1 MKLVILITAQ
11 TEQTFQVATA
21 WQTVGATGVTI
32 LEGHGLR
39 RLQKKLEI
47 HDDLPLIPSLA
58 TLLRGKKVDTH
69 LLVSVVDD
77 DLAARLSAETVA
89 ILGDLTLP
97 GNGLILSLDIA
108 DILGLRTN

>member
-11 TEQTFQVATA
+11 TDQSLQVATA
-21 WQTVGATGVTI
+21 WQQAGASGVTI

-39 RLQKKLEI
+39 RLQEKFELRG
-47 HDDLPLIPSLA
+47 DLPLIPSLGS
-58 TLLRGKKVDTH
+58 LLRGKEIDTH
-69 LLVSVVDD
+69 FLVSVVED
-77 DLAARLSAETVA
+77 DLATRLKSETVA

-108 DILGLRTN
+108 DILGLRTD

>member
-11 TEQTFQVATA
+11 TEQSLQAATA
-21 WQTVGATGVTI
+21 WQQAGASGVTI

-39 RLQKKLEI
+39 RIQEKFEI
-47 HDDLPLIPSLA
+47 RGDLPLMPSLA
-58 TLLRGKKVDTH
+58 TLLQGKEVDTH
-69 LLVSVVDD
+69 LLVSIVDD
-77 DLAARLSAETVA
+77 DLVARLKEETVA

-108 DILGLRTN
+108 DILGLRSN

>member
-11 TEQTFQVATA
+11 TEQSLQVATA
-21 WQTVGATGVTI
+21 WQKAGASGVTI

-39 RLQKKLEI
+39 RLQEKFEI
-47 HDDLPLIPSLA
+47 RSDLPLIPSLA
-58 TLLRGKKVDTH
+58 SLLQGKEVDTH

-77 DLAARLSAETVA
+77 QIAPKLSEDTVA
-89 ILGDLTLP
+89 ILGDLNLP

-108 DILGLRTN
+108 DILGLRTE